1 MKNLVLIE
9 SILWYLR
16 SRNFS
21 LLITQVCP
29 WILNST
35 DWENISWQQELSE
48 EFITKFQDKV
58 NWWRISEYQK
68 LSEEFISKFQEHVDW
83 WCITR
88 YQKLSEE
95 FMTKFQDKV
104 YWYNVCI

>member
-9 SILWYLR
+9 SILCYLKDR
-16 SRNFS
+16 KY

-35 DWENISWQQELSE
+35 DWECISKYQKLSEEFITKFQEHVDWYWISAYQTLSE

-58 NWWRISEYQK
+58 DWYLIS
-68 LSEEFISKFQEHVDW
+68 
-83 WCITR
+83 R
-88 YQKLSEE
+88 YQTISNS
-95 FMTKFQDKV
+95 DKV
-104 YWYNVCI
+104 FLF